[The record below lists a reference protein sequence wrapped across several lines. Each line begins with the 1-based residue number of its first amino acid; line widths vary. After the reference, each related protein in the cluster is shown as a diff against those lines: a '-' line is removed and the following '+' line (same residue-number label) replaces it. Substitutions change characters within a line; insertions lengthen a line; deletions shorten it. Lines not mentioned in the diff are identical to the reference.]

1 LTTPQPTVAP
11 GRRRGRVLVILM
23 LIAMAL
29 VTVVIV
35 GGASA
40 WRAYDR
46 AHVIAATCFVTAAEG
61 EIGSS
66 TSGKGIGSSI
76 DQVAITTKDCGPLVL
91 RRGVTADNRDRIA
104 AMLEAQGR
112 TTFDVGA
119 ASFRFR
125 KALAGVREPVVVF
138 GFSNQ
143 PADGRARADG

>member
-1 LTTPQPTVAP
+1 MSMTTSQNQVKP

-23 LIAMAL
+23 LIVMAL
-29 VTVVIV
+29 VTVIIV

-46 AHVIAATCFVTAAEG
+46 AHVIAATCVVTAAEG

-66 TSGKGIGSSI
+66 TSGKGIGSSA

-91 RRGVTADNRDRIA
+91 RRGVTADNRDQIA
-104 AMLEAQGR
+104 ATLEAQGR

-125 KALAGVREPVVVF
+125 EALVSVREPVVVF
-138 GFSNQ
+138 SF
-143 PADGRARADG
+143 RKHL